1 MLTGEQRDGA
11 SMAKVD
17 DAAILRR
24 AKELCAQDRTTWDWA
39 RDNKPT
45 ADQAGRRKYLTL
57 AREQLLQESGGA

>member
-1 MLTGEQRDGA
+1 
-11 SMAKVD
+11 MAKVD

-24 AKELCAQDRTTWDWA
+24 AKVLCAQDGTTWDWA
-39 RDNKPT
+39 RDNRPT